1 MKIHSYPDQ
10 SNAYLAEHIDLL
22 ERSYFQLLGES
33 LLANRKEGESLAE
46 QLFYAPFILLSHD
59 ISADPLF
66 NYANKAALELFEIEW
81 QQLIRTPSRLSA
93 EPVNQ
98 EQRER
103 LLAQVSKSGF
113 ISNYQGIRISQTG
126 KRFRIKN
133 AVVWNLFDRKGE
145 YQGQAACFSDWQLLD

>member
-1 MKIHSYPDQ
+1 MKIHAYPDQ
-10 SNAYLAEHIDLL
+10 SNAYLAEHIGLL
-22 ERSYFQLLGES
+22 ERSYFQLLGEP
-33 LLANRKEGESLAE
+33 LLARKKHGENLAE
-46 QLFYAPFILLSHD
+46 RLFYAPFVLLSHD
-59 ISADPLF
+59 IGADPLF
-66 NYANKAALELFEIEW
+66 NYANKAALALFEIEW

-133 AVVWNLFDRKGE
+133 AVVWNLFDRVGK
-145 YQGQAACFSDWQLLD
+145 YQGQAACFSEWLLLD